1 MDEVKTNATE
11 VVEVDSNNK
20 VSDKKTKKILTIIGI
35 IILVILATIICFVVI
50 VKFMFAKKII
60 EVPTDRVI
68 INLDDKNEDNEEKTL
83 TKYDVVFP
91 FIRDDNIY
99 LYNKGEEELL
109 VSPASQTTETNCY
122 NLTNPLISPDKKY
135 VAYIDQAGEKVMHNV
150 EMAEC
155 GLGILKIVNLTTRE
169 VLATDYK
176 VYYYGWNNDN
186 KIELE
191 DHSLYSLDDE
201 NSLPENANIRFVV
214 FDASKEAEIASQ
226 TVSYS
231 DVVDRIFGFPLFGT
245 EKSIIFKNDK
255 FYLINETKKENFVIG
270 KAEVRAFE
278 GFSPDG
284 KYALFSSNN
293 YDINLFEDIWYLVDT
308 TALNAPQKELRV
320 KQGAG
325 GGELYSGLKWLFNEG
340 FVSYCSGSV
349 TFLDGSE
356 RIILQN
362 EQHGGCYN
370 EDGFVTTSWNNKYAI
385 LAFEDHYELRTAEGE
400 IQEIEEKEAETI
412 DWMKYKNNFYWLD
425 DDFAIISRYTTDI
438 NFEIV
443 GDIYIF
449 DRQNN
454 VIDVI
459 VRDGYILDY

>member
-1 MDEVKTNATE
+1 MDEVKTNATV
-11 VVEVDSNNK
+11 VVEPVLSDNISN
-20 VSDKKTKKILTIIGI
+20 KKWKKILKIIGYVVLFV
-35 IILVILATIICFVVI
+35 LVAIVEFVVL
-50 VKFMFAKKII
+50 VKVMYATGVIKMPI
-60 EVPTDRVI
+60 DRVI
-68 INLDDKNEDNEEKTL
+68 LDTNEEDDEKKEKVL
-83 TKYDVVFP
+83 TKHDVIFP

-109 VSPASQTTETNCY
+109 VSPTSPTTETNCY

-135 VAYIDQAGEKVMHNV
+135 VAYIDQAGEKVVHNV

-176 VYYYGWNNDN
+176 VYYYSWNNDN

-191 DHSLYSLDDE
+191 DYSLYLLDDE

-231 DVVDRIFGFPLFGT
+231 DVVDRISGFPLFRT

-255 FYLINETKKENFVIG
+255 FYLLNETKKENFVID

-284 KYALFSSNN
+284 NHIFFSSTNDD
-293 YDINLFEDIWYLVDT
+293 YFPTQLWYVIDT
-308 TALNAPQKELRV
+308 TNLNKQKEEIKV
-320 KQGAG
+320 ISGAAG
-325 GGELYSGLKWLFNEG
+325 GEIPIGLKWLFNEG
-340 FVSYCSGSV
+340 FVSYCSESV

-356 RIILQN
+356 PVILQN
-362 EQHGGCYN
+362 KQHGGCYN

-412 DWMKYKNNFYWLD
+412 DWRKYNNNFYWLD

>member
-1 MDEVKTNATE
+1 MDEVRTNATKG
-11 VVEVDSNNK
+11 VEVDSNNK
-20 VSDKKTKKILTIIGI
+20 VSDKKPNKILTIIGI
-35 IILVILATIICFVVI
+35 IILVILTTVIFFVII

-68 INLDDKNEDNEEKTL
+68 INLDDKNEDNEVKTL

-109 VSPASQTTETNCY
+109 VSPTSSTTETNCY

-135 VAYIDQAGEKVMHNV
+135 VAYIDQAGVEVMTDPDSPSCFFGLLKVIDLSTKEIISTNY
-150 EMAEC
+150 
-155 GLGILKIVNLTTRE
+155 KIFN
-169 VLATDYK
+169 YS
-176 VYYYGWNNDN
+176 WNQENQ
-186 KIELE
+186 IELE
-191 DHSLYSLDDE
+191 SHDYYKSNEQEVDSRENTISTVIYDPSMQKEFTSSTISLEEIND
-201 NSLPENANIRFVV
+201 NIV
-214 FDASKEAEIASQ
+214 
-226 TVSYS
+226 
-231 DVVDRIFGFPLFGT
+231 GFPLYRK
-245 EKSIIFKNDK
+245 EKSIKIKNGK
-255 FYLINETKKENFVIG
+255 FYLVENNQEKYISDKTKFKS
-270 KAEVRAFE
+270 FE

-293 YDINLFEDIWYLVDT
+293 YDVNLFENIWYLVDT

-320 KQGAG
+320 KNGAG

-356 RIILQN
+356 SIILKN

-385 LAFEDHYELRTAEGE
+385 LSFEDHYELRTAEGD
-400 IQEIEEKEAETI
+400 IQEIEEKEAEII
-412 DWMKYKNNFYWLD
+412 DWTKYNNNFYWLD

-438 NFEIV
+438 NFEMA